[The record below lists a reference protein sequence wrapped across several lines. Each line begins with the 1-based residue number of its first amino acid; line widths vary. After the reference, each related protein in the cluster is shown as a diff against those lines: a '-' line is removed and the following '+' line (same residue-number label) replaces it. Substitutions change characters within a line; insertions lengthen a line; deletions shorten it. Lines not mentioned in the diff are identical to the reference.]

1 MAKNKKEKKAWFRN
15 VYPFRIISHGEWAD
29 PEIKGY
35 GKTVNYWDFEDALR
49 NICNEDYKEKN
60 INIDDRPLDE
70 RENVFQTWI
79 ESNKEIVRDVFKDQF
94 LYNTSYF
101 A

>member
-1 MAKNKKEKKAWFRN
+1 MAKNKKEKKIWFRN
-15 VYPFRIISHGEWAD
+15 VYPFKMLYNGEWAD

-35 GKTVNYWDFEDALR
+35 GIIVNYWDFEDALW

-79 ESNKEIVRDVFKDQF
+79 ESNKEIVREVFKDQF
-94 LYNTSYF
+94 LYNPSYS